1 MEKAGR
7 RPRYRGKN
15 PRSFSEKYN
24 IEPPHNDNIDVA
36 SACCLDEFPAKFP
49 PTGADFF
56 HLNAEKNPFR
66 PAPEHHTGKEG
77 YPVSAAGEVR
87 RSVSR

>member
-36 SACCLDEFPAKFP
+36 S
-49 PTGADFF
+49 
-56 HLNAEKNPFR
+56 
-66 PAPEHHTGKEG
+66 
-77 YPVSAAGEVR
+77 V
-87 RSVSR
+87 

>member
-15 PRSFSEKYN
+15 PRSFSEKYT

-36 SACCLDEFPAKFP
+36 SACCLDEFLAKFP
-49 PTGADFF
+49 HGRTGADFF
-56 HLNAEKNPFR
+56 DLNGDG
-66 PAPEHHTGKEG
+66 PAPALDIVVHR
-77 YPVSAAGEVR
+77 AALQR
-87 RSVSR
+87 